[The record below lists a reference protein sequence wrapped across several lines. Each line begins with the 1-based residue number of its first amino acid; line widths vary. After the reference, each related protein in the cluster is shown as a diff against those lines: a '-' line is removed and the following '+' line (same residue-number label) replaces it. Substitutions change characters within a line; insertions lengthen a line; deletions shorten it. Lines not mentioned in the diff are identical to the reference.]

1 MWSSRARATTLLSLA
16 LLAGACTPKL
26 GDIPPSAGP
35 RRLLQD
41 PSGAQPRVD
50 PRHGLLAL
58 PSPRQ
63 VTNAVSQGRLDPFAP
78 IVPQSP
84 PAAAGGQA
92 AAAGG
97 PVSPAPAAAS
107 AAARPGAPATVPAPA
122 SPSPSGSGRPVPPAA
137 PTLPSDFAFTG
148 VIASGG
154 RVGAL
159 VQIGPN
165 SGTVQLG
172 ETGHPS
178 TPWLPQGWRVVG
190 IDGEQPRLT
199 LRRGSTVRSFT
210 LP

>member
-1 MWSSRARATTLLSLA
+1 MWSSRARASTLLSLA

-26 GDIPPSAGP
+26 GDVPPAEGP

-41 PSGAQPRVD
+41 PSGAQQRVD

-58 PSPRQ
+58 PSRRQ
-63 VTNAVSQGRLDPFAP
+63 VTKAVSQGRLDPFGP
-78 IVPQSP
+78 IVPASP

-92 AAAGG
+92 AA
-97 PVSPAPAAAS
+97 VAPAAAS
-107 AAARPGAPATVPAPA
+107 AATPPGAPATTSAPA
-122 SPSPSGSGRPVPPAA
+122 AAAPSPPGSGRPVPPAA
-137 PTLPSDFAFTG
+137 PSLPSDFAFTG

-159 VQIGPN
+159 VQTGAN

-172 ETGHPS
+172 ETGQPS

>member
-1 MWSSRARATTLLSLA
+1 MWSSRARAATLLSLA
-16 LLAGACTPKL
+16 LLAGACSPKL
-26 GDIPPSAGP
+26 GDVPPSAA
-35 RRLLQD
+35 RRPLLG
-41 PSGAQPRVD
+41 PSGAQQRVD

-63 VTNAVSQGRLDPFAP
+63 VTNAVSPGRLDPFGS
-78 IVPQSP
+78 IVPASP

-92 AAAGG
+92 A
-97 PVSPAPAAAS
+97 APAAAS
-107 AAARPGAPATVPAPA
+107 AAARPGAPATTPAA
-122 SPSPSGSGRPVPPAA
+122 AAPSPPGSGRPASPAA
-137 PTLPSDFAFTG
+137 PSLPSDFAFTG

-159 VQIGPN
+159 VQTGPN